1 MNPRFLPLGD
11 SALIIEYGERMDAE
25 INQKVQRL
33 AETFLSEPVEGI
45 IEAVPT
51 YRSVLLHYD
60 SETLD
65 YTTALAIASRRV
77 EAAQEA
83 AVAERPVVEI
93 PVIYGGENGPDLEE
107 VARLHGLSPA
117 QVVRI
122 HSQKIYRVYM
132 IGFTPGFPYLGEVDE
147 AIATPRLD
155 TPRTAVPAGSV
166 GIAGRQTGIYPIAS
180 PGGWRLLGYT
190 PLALFDLSKDPPSLL
205 APGDRV
211 RFLPVETGGA
221 A

>member
-1 MNPRFLPLGD
+1 MKPRFLPLGD
-11 SALIIEYGERMDAE
+11 SGLIIEYGESMDAE
-25 INQKVQRL
+25 INRQVQRL
-33 AETFLSEPVEGI
+33 SVSFLTTPAEGV

-60 SETLD
+60 PEKLD
-65 YTTALAIASRRV
+65 YAGALAIAAQRV
-77 EAAQEA
+77 ESAQDASGE
-83 AVAERPVVEI
+83 ERPVVEI
-93 PVIYGGENGPDLEE
+93 PVIYGGEGGPDLEE

-117 QVVRI
+117 EVVRI

-155 TPRTAVPAGSV
+155 TPRTLVPAGSV

-190 PLALFDLSKDPPSLL
+190 PLALFDLSQEPPSLL

-211 RFLPVETGGA
+211 RFLPVERGGPA
-221 A
+221 